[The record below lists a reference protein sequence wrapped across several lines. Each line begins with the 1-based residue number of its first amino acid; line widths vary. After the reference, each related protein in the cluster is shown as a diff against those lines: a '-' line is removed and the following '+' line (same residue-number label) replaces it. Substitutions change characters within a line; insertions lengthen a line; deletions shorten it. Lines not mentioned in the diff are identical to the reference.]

1 MSSCGAC
8 TLCCTLV
15 PVGATGKRSFTR
27 CEYQRDPPA
36 QAIGCAIHAT
46 RPASCAAWACQFLR
60 EDWPAEFRPDR
71 TGVVFDTVPDL
82 VTINGREVPCV
93 QAWVRPGVDE
103 QSFGRQPLLAV
114 VMAATEI
121 GGAVLFRM
129 TEGTVAVFRQEGE
142 LAWVRSSG
150 RGSTAEPEYVRLR
163 RARVLERSYR

>member
-71 TGVVFDTVPDL
+71 TGVVFDTVPGLERQMTRAETSFWDL
-82 VTINGREVPCV
+82 TGSILGRM
-93 QAWVRPGVDE
+93 VDALGE
-103 QSFGRQPLLAV
+103 Q
-114 VMAATEI
+114 MAISLWASRLTRE
-121 GGAVLFRM
+121 
-129 TEGTVAVFRQEGE
+129 
-142 LAWVRSSG
+142 
-150 RGSTAEPEYVRLR
+150 LR
-163 RARVLERSYR
+163 RRHGLQATQDVLRQMAETMPTVSLYDDDPKASPS